1 MGKKETK
8 GELVL
13 YQPNGTL
20 KLDVYLE
27 DETVWLTQKAMA
39 ELFNVGVPAINK
51 HLKNIFIEDE
61 LNEEVV
67 ISKME
72 ITTQHGAIAEK
83 KRAIYGCSPAF
94 K

>member
-8 GELVL
+8 G
-13 YQPNGTL
+13 
-20 KLDVYLE
+20 
-27 DETVWLTQKAMA
+27 
-39 ELFNVGVPAINK
+39 
-51 HLKNIFIEDE
+51 E

-83 KRAIYGCSPAF
+83 RD
-94 K
+94 